1 MSNVTGFASRR
12 ITKSNTLIKASYRL
26 TLEQQRLILASL
38 AQIDPRSDV
47 PRKITIYA
55 QDYARAFG
63 LCMKSAYC
71 HLRAV
76 SKTIYE
82 RDITLHDM
90 DRQRRMR
97 IRWVKRVDYF
107 DGEGR
112 VDLYFSDKIKV
123 HLGRLSGYFS
133 SYYIEHVSGLS
144 SNYAIRL
151 YEMIVQWADIRQ
163 EIEVSLAD
171 FRDRLQVTDRYR
183 DFDNLRRRVIEPAL
197 LDLNRQSNFN
207 VQWQSIRRGRS
218 VMGLRFFF
226 EEKSATWSQRSEDI
240 ACRNSRRTESG
251 RAIN

>member
-71 HLRAV
+71 QLRAV

-97 IRWVKRVDYF
+97 IRW
-107 DGEGR
+107 
-112 VDLYFSDKIKV
+112 
-123 HLGRLSGYFS
+123 
-133 SYYIEHVSGLS
+133 
-144 SNYAIRL
+144 N
-151 YEMIVQWADIRQ
+151 
-163 EIEVSLAD
+163 
-171 FRDRLQVTDRYR
+171 
-183 DFDNLRRRVIEPAL
+183 
-197 LDLNRQSNFN
+197 
-207 VQWQSIRRGRS
+207 
-218 VMGLRFFF
+218 
-226 EEKSATWSQRSEDI
+226 
-240 ACRNSRRTESG
+240 
-251 RAIN
+251 